1 MKNVA
6 ATNLQFGQ
14 LMSKQN
20 EFLNETTNDYFNY
33 QASRMFSKR
42 FFDLWPHFGVLWRF
56 YGLFSVINASL
67 VPLHSSMGNKKP
79 LDEYASANELLL
91 VKLVI

>member
-42 FFDLWPHFGVLWRF
+42 FFDL
-56 YGLFSVINASL
+56 
-67 VPLHSSMGNKKP
+67 
-79 LDEYASANELLL
+79 
-91 VKLVI
+91 